1 MNVKEVVLKDVLFT
15 LINQIVLNV
24 IVVISQFKFIVVNIL
39 YALITK
45 TLLLIVQNMIQQ
57 AVYKE

>member
-24 IVVISQFKFIVVNIL
+24 IVVIFQFKFIVVNIL
-39 YALITK
+39 YALIIR